1 MSKPIAT
8 CVLGVGLSG
17 LTFHVPFVLALKEH
31 FALHSVLERNPTEE
45 GGSVKRRFGV
55 SVKIHRSFE
64 AVIAD
69 PEIELVVI
77 GTPNDTHYDFAKAS
91 LTAGKHVLVDKPV
104 TPTSAQARELYEIA
118 KSKGLVLYAY
128 QNRRWDSDFLALKKL
143 LSLPETDTQSLGTVL
158 EFESHFDRYRTS
170 LKGTWKDEARP
181 AAGLTYDLGAHL
193 IDQSLALFGRPDKIT
208 GFIQN
213 IRGIGSLNV
222 DDWVC
227 YLIRFIPPN
236 TNSVRPLDPQFTIH
250 LHYERGPA
258 RPYPVTAILRAH
270 ILSARSSQVRYL
282 VRGTRGSFT
291 KYGVD
296 VQEDQLKVIPAPEN
310 ILEIQHGK
318 EPESL
323 WGSLETVQ
331 ADGVT
336 FDRTTWPS
344 EEPGCYASLFR
355 NLAAAIREGADL
367 LVPWRDAQTV
377 IELIEL
383 AHKSAQEGKTLDVP
397 QLV

>member
-1 MSKPIAT
+1 MSKPIST

-17 LTFHVPFVLALKEH
+17 LTFHVPFILALKDY
-31 FALHSVLERNPTEE
+31 FSLHSVLERNPAQE
-45 GGSVKRRFGV
+45 GGSVKRRFGA

-64 AVIAD
+64 AVIGD

-91 LTAGKHVLVDKPV
+91 LLAGKHVLVDKPV
-104 TPTSAQARELYEIA
+104 TPTSQQARELHEIA

-143 LSLPETDTQSLGTVL
+143 LSLPESDTRSLGTVL
-158 EFESHFDRYRTS
+158 EFESHFDRYRAD

-193 IDQSLALFGRPDKIT
+193 IDQSLALFGRPDQIT
-208 GFIQN
+208 AFIQN
-213 IRGIGSLNV
+213 IRGLGSPEV
-222 DDWVC
+222 DDW
-227 YLIRFIPPN
+227 
-236 TNSVRPLDPQFTIH
+236 FTIH
-250 LHYERGPA
+250 LHYQRKPD

-270 ILSARSSQVRYL
+270 ILSARSSQIRYI
-282 VRGTRGSFT
+282 VRGTRGSYI

-296 VQEDQLKVIPAPEN
+296 VQEDQLKAIPGPES
-310 ILEIQHGK
+310 ILESQHGR

-331 ADGVT
+331 EDGVT
-336 FDRTTWPS
+336 FNKTTWPS
-344 EEPGCYASLFR
+344 EEAGCYASLFR
-355 NLAAAIREGADL
+355 NLASAIREGAEL
-367 LVPWRDAQTV
+367 LVPWKDSQSV

-383 AHKSAQEGKTLDVP
+383 AHKSAKEGKTLNVP
-397 QLV
+397 RS